1 MTDAPTCAES
11 IIKSTRRERRKTS
24 SLKSGD
30 SAPKPKRLGLMRIL
44 QLHSNFI
51 VYKPVQKEI
60 ALAEHAEKKET
71 RLEEL
76 VVLFTA
82 VEEGDN
88 ARVAEKAID
97 EVQGFLEKLGVNR
110 ILIYPYAHLSSKL
123 AKPAG
128 ALETVK
134 AMESYASKK
143 GIETFR
149 APFGWNK
156 QFTISIKG
164 HPLAE
169 QSRVI
174 WPEEAKEKE
183 EEKISEAVKA
193 EEKLKSSWH
202 VLQPD
207 GKMVLAE
214 EFNFKDHKDLEKFA
228 RYEISKVR
236 ASQQMPPHVQL
247 MKKLEICDY
256 EPGSD
261 PGNLR
266 WYPKGRLIKALLEQF
281 VSTKM
286 SEYGAMEVETPVMYD
301 FQHPSLADYLN
312 RFPARQYVLKSE
324 DKELFL
330 RFAACFGQFLIV
342 HDAQFSYKDMPMKV
356 YELTRYSFRKEKSG
370 EVVGLRRLRAFSMPD
385 CHAFCTNLEQAKDE
399 FLKRFKMCSKILS
412 EIGLNKD
419 EYEVGIRFTK
429 DFYEENKKFITS
441 LAKTFGKP
449 MLAEVWNER
458 FFYFVLKWDIN
469 YVDNQDKAAA
479 LSTDQLDVENAERY
493 GIYYVDE
500 KGEKK
505 LPLILHC
512 SPSGAI
518 ERVVYALLER
528 AYKAQKSGKVPM
540 LPVWL
545 SPTQVRLIPVSSS
558 YLKDVEKNAEIME
571 GCRIRVDIDDRPM
584 TLQKKVRDAEMEW
597 IPYIIVVGQKE
608 IDSGLLPVR
617 DRSTREMRKLK
628 LKDLTSECQEILGD
642 KPFRP
647 LPLPKYLSKRPQF
660 YG

>member
-1 MTDAPTCAES
+1 
-11 IIKSTRRERRKTS
+11 
-24 SLKSGD
+24 
-30 SAPKPKRLGLMRIL
+30 MRIL

-60 ALAEHAEKKET
+60 AAAEQAEKKEV

-76 VVLFTA
+76 LVLFTA

-88 ARVAEKAID
+88 IGVAQKAID
-97 EVQGFLEKLGVNR
+97 EVQGFLGKLGINR
-110 ILIYPYAHLSSKL
+110 VLIYPYAHLSSRL
-123 AKPAG
+123 AKPSD
-128 ALETVK
+128 ALKVVK
-134 AMESYASKK
+134 AMGSYASKL

-156 QFTISIKG
+156 QFAISVKG

-169 QSRVI
+169 QSRVVL
-174 WPEEAKEKE
+174 PAEAKEKE
-183 EEKISEAVKA
+183 EEKVSEALKA
-193 EEKLKSSWH
+193 EEKLKSTWYILEPNGKL
-202 VLQPD
+202 VL
-207 GKMVLAE
+207 VE
-214 EFNFKDHKDLEKFA
+214 EFNFKGRRDLEKFA

-261 PGNLR
+261 PGNIR
-266 WYPKGRLIKALLEQF
+266 WYPKGRMIKALLEQF
-281 VSTKM
+281 VSTRM
-286 SEYGAMEVETPVMYD
+286 NEYGAMEVETPVMYD

-330 RFAACFGQFLIV
+330 RFAACFGQFLMV

-356 YELTRYSFRKEKSG
+356 YELTRYSFRREKSG

-385 CHAFCTNLEQAKDE
+385 CHAFCTDLEQAKKE
-399 FLKRFKMCSKILS
+399 FTVRFKMCVRILG
-412 EIGLNKD
+412 EIGFEKD

-429 DFYEENKKFITS
+429 DFYEENKKFIAS
-441 LAKTFGKP
+441 LAKTFGRP
-449 MLAEVWNER
+449 MLVEMWNDR
-458 FFYFVLKWDIN
+458 FFYFILKWDMN

-479 LSTDQLDVENAERY
+479 LSTDQLDVENAKRY

-518 ERVVYALLER
+518 ERVVYALLEK
-528 AYKAQKSGKVPM
+528 AYKMQKSGKVPM
-540 LPVWL
+540 LPIWL
-545 SPTQVRLIPVSSS
+545 SPTQVRLIPISNNFIEHVARISETMETSS
-558 YLKDVEKNAEIME
+558 V
-571 GCRIRVDIDDRPM
+571 RVDIDDRSM
-584 TLQKKVRDAEMEW
+584 TLQKRVREAEMEW
-597 IPYIIVVGQKE
+597 VPYIIVVGQKE
-608 IDSGLLPVR
+608 LDSGVLPVR
-617 DRSTREMRKLK
+617 DRATGEMRRLN
-628 LKDLTSECQEILGD
+628 LEELILEVKNTMAN
-642 KPFRP
+642 KPYRP